1 MAMNARHG
9 YAYSLE
15 LPGTQNF
22 LELQLLKLL
31 YFVSILIYTY
41 KGIIFVSLYICAPG
55 LDISGVSS
63 PFWEFE
69 VTLEMSWW
77 GY

>member
-1 MAMNARHG
+1 M
-9 YAYSLE
+9 E
-15 LPGTQNF
+15 LPGTRNF
-22 LELQLLKLL
+22 PELQLLKLF

-41 KGIIFVSLYICAPG
+41 KGTIFVSLYICAPG
-55 LDISGVSS
+55 LNISGVSS
-63 PFWEFE
+63 PLREFE

>member
-1 MAMNARHG
+1 MLG
-9 YAYSLE
+9 GAYSME

-55 LDISGVSS
+55 LDISGISS

>member
-1 MAMNARHG
+1 M
-9 YAYSLE
+9 E

-22 LELQLLKLL
+22 PELQLLKLF

-41 KGIIFVSLYICAPG
+41 KGTIFVSLYICAPG
-55 LDISGVSS
+55 LNISGVSS
-63 PFWEFE
+63 PFREFE
-69 VTLEMSWW
+69 VSLEMSWW